1 MSLRR
6 RILAVL
12 GALAALSAAAPV
24 VAGFAGSDVFLPM
37 AGRQAGVHP
46 SNWFTTVW
54 VHNPGG
60 EPATA
65 RIYFLERGT
74 ANPSP
79 PWVDVLVGPGGTE
92 KLENVVET
100 YFHEEAFGALRVTC
114 ATQKLVVTSRVYSR
128 AVGAGESDSVGQD
141 FAGVPASFAIGVGE
155 RSQILGAYQT
165 QPAALSEYRSNFGV
179 VETTGHSA
187 WVRVRALD
195 DGGTEVGRTEFQV
208 REWSQRQV
216 AFKDHFPGVSTES
229 ARLEVEVTSGT
240 GKVIAYG
247 SQIANGSQDPTTFEM
262 VYAEQAHAVQHD
274 ATLVGDG
281 SAAAPLGLA
290 DGAVGKAKV
299 AAPGGTAGQ
308 VLGTDGTALQWVSAG
323 AGDIT
328 AVTTAAGSGL
338 TGGAVSGEA
347 SLAIAPAGVTE
358 TMLAAGAVSLARLKT
373 SGVGP
378 EKVLTTNGTDLKWSD
393 DGLKLPFSQE
403 AAYSGA
409 AVNVVNSLGSALRGE
424 STSGFGVVAAA
435 GGIPPGPIFP
445 PTPVAVA
452 AVSQTGFGVYA
463 LGDALG
469 GVFGGSSSATGVY
482 GYSVTSYGVKGL
494 GGGTYSGTP
503 PLALAGV
510 AGLSSSS
517 SGVLGA
523 SNTYYGVWA
532 EGSGGINAVGHGAT
546 YPALHAVASGGA
558 FGAVVQATGAGGGG
572 VRAIGRSDSD
582 PDIELG
588 ATALGDD
595 GLIYSDRDYPTSDI
609 GLQSMDRV
617 WVDLD
622 DDNNSSD
629 AFFQVRAGDNT
640 ELMRVQ
646 ENGGVRFGGLAYGST
661 KTLCASATGDVMDC
675 ALVMAS
681 DARLKTDVV
690 PIGEEIDVLAGL
702 ARLTGVRYFWDT
714 TQPRAR
720 DLGPQREVGLIAQDL
735 ETVVPELVMYD
746 AEGYRSIDYAR
757 LTAFL
762 VEVAK
767 AQQGLID
774 NQTAM
779 IRELL
784 ARVAALEAGT
794 PPAPARPA
802 GGDGR

>member
-1 MSLRR
+1 MRLRAWVV
-6 RILAVL
+6 AVA
-12 GALAALSAAAPV
+12 GVFAVAAAGSAL
-24 VAGFAGSDVFLPM
+24 AGFAATDVFLPM

-46 SNWFTTVW
+46 SNWYTTVW
-54 VHNPGG
+54 VHNPGA
-60 EPATA
+60 EASTA

-79 PWVDVLVGPGGTE
+79 PWVDVLVAPGATE
-92 KLENVVET
+92 KLENVVEA
-100 YFHEEAFGALRVTC
+100 YFHAEAFGALRMTC
-114 ATQKLVVTSRVYSR
+114 ATQKLVVTSRVYSK
-128 AVGAGESDSVGQD
+128 AVSEGESDSVGQD
-141 FAGVPASFAIGVGE
+141 FAGVPASFAIGQGE
-155 RSQILGAYQT
+155 RTQILGAFQT
-165 QPAALSEYRSNFGV
+165 QPVAGSDYRFNFGV
-179 VETTGHSA
+179 VETTGRSA

-195 DGGTEVGRTEFQV
+195 EVGAEVGRTEFQV

-216 AFKDHFPGVSTES
+216 AFKDHFPGVSTGN
-229 ARLEVEVTSGT
+229 ARLEVEVTSGS
-240 GKVIAYG
+240 GRVIAYG

-262 VYAEQAHAVQHD
+262 VYAEQAQAVQHD

-281 SAAAPLGLA
+281 TAAAPLGLA

-299 AAPGGTAGQ
+299 GASGGTAGQ

-328 AVTTAAGSGL
+328 AVTTVTGSGL
-338 TGGAVSGEA
+338 TGGAASGEA
-347 SLAIAPAGVTE
+347 SLAISPAGVTE
-358 TMLAAGAVSLARLKT
+358 TMLGDGAVSLAKLKAT
-373 SGVGP
+373 GVGS

-403 AAYSGA
+403 TAYNGA

-424 STSGFGVVAAA
+424 SAAGFGVVAAA
-435 GGIPPGPIFP
+435 GGIPPGAIFP
-445 PTPVAVA
+445 PMPVAVA

-469 GVFGGSSSATGVY
+469 GVFGGSTAAAGVY
-482 GYSVTSYGVKGL
+482 GYSVTAHGVRGL
-494 GGGTYSGTP
+494 GGGTYSGAP
-503 PLALAGV
+503 PLSQVGV
-510 AGLSSSS
+510 AGLSANS

-523 SNTYYGVWA
+523 SNSYYGVWA
-532 EGSGGINAVGHGAT
+532 EGSGGINAVGHGGT

-572 VRAIGRSDSD
+572 LRAIGKSDSE

-595 GLIYSDRDYPTSDI
+595 GLIFSDRDYPTSDI

-622 DDNNSSD
+622 DDNNSAGS
-629 AFFQVRAGDNT
+629 FFQVRSGGD
-640 ELMRVQ
+640 
-646 ENGGVRFGGLAYGST
+646 ST
-661 KTLCASATGDVMDC
+661 IFLVEEDGDVQIPRLAGAATRSVQATADGH
-675 ALVMAS
+675 LVAGSPVS

-714 TQPRAR
+714 TQERAR
-720 DLGPQREVGLIAQDL
+720 DLGPQRELGLLAQDVEAVL
-735 ETVVPELVMYD
+735 PEVVSYD
-746 AEGYRSIDYAR
+746 ADGYRSLDYAR

-767 AQQGLID
+767 AQQAVIDTQAGAIRGLL
-774 NQTAM
+774 T
-779 IRELL
+779 
-784 ARVAALEAGT
+784 RVAALEMGT
-794 PPAPARPA
+794 SPAAARAA